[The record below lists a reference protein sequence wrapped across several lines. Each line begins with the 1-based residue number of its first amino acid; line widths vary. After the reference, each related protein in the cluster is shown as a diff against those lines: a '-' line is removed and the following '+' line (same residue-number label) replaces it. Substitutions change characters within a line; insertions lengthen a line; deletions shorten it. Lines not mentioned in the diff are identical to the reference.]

1 MSVNELASEGE
12 RLCKSGDCLT
22 GIKYFEEAL
31 KIYDKQLL
39 TTTNDTN
46 NTLNESIP
54 NNNNNTNTNNLK
66 LLQTMAIIYNQMGN
80 AYFNLQDYARAL
92 EYHKKDL
99 ELSEQFGDEPGRAKA
114 CGNVGNALQLL
125 GDYDEAILYLLRN
138 LDISKKLNDS
148 VSCRL
153 LFRVITSFYPD
164 SQQSRTFL
172 SV

>member
-1 MSVNELASEGE
+1 MFKLSLNELASEGE
-12 RLCKSGDCLT
+12 RLCKSGDCAN

-31 KIYDKQLL
+31 TIYNKQLDDNKL
-39 TTTNDTN
+39 T
-46 NTLNESIP
+46 EHE
-54 NNNNNTNTNNLK
+54 NLK

-80 AYFNLQDYARAL
+80 AYFNLQDYQKAL

-99 ELSEQFGDEPGRAKA
+99 ELSEQFGDDSGRAKA

-148 VSCRL
+148 VSSLYFQDMNGIKTLKYKIHRHPTLQKKPFNC
-153 LFRVITSFYPD
+153 V
-164 SQQSRTFL
+164 
-172 SV
+172 

>member
-1 MSVNELASEGE
+1 MHKLSVNELASEGE

-39 TTTNDTN
+39 ALSTVPPSNDDPTSLSTATTTNEAN
-46 NTLNESIP
+46 F
-54 NNNNNTNTNNLK
+54 K

-80 AYFNLQDYARAL
+80 AYFNLQDYMKAL

-148 VSCRL
+148 VG
-153 LFRVITSFYPD
+153 
-164 SQQSRTFL
+164 
-172 SV
+172 

>member
-1 MSVNELASEGE
+1 MRDRANLKIMHKLSVNELASEGE
-12 RLCKSGDCLT
+12 RLCKTGDCLT

-31 KIYDKQLL
+31 QIYDKQL
-39 TTTNDTN
+39 TTLAPSQQQPINDES
-46 NTLNESIP
+46 NEATS
-54 NNNNNTNTNNLK
+54 TFK

-80 AYFNLQDYARAL
+80 AYFNLQDYAKAL

-148 VSCRL
+148 VNV
-153 LFRVITSFYPD
+153 LFNSF
-164 SQQSRTFL
+164 
-172 SV
+172 

>member
-1 MSVNELASEGE
+1 MHKMSVNELASEGE
-12 RLCKSGDCLT
+12 RLCKSGDCSSGL
-22 GIKYFEEAL
+22 KYFEEAL
-31 KIYDKQLL
+31 KIYGQQLDEA
-39 TTTNDTN
+39 TSQQSAPPAD
-46 NTLNESIP
+46 EEHK
-54 NNNNNTNTNNLK
+54 LK

-80 AYFNLQDYARAL
+80 AYFNLQDYAKAL

-148 VSCRL
+148 VRSL
-153 LFRVITSFYPD
+153 LAILKNSNHEKRC
-164 SQQSRTFL
+164 
-172 SV
+172 

>member
-1 MSVNELASEGE
+1 MHHNINNNTNSGSSSSSKMSVNELASEGE

-39 TTTNDTN
+39 ACNDTN
-46 NTLNESIP
+46 NTLNESNP
-54 NNNNNTNTNNLK
+54 NNNNNNNNLK

-92 EYHKKDL
+92 DYHKKDL

-148 VSCRL
+148 VRRRRRL
-153 LFRVITSFYPD
+153 L
-164 SQQSRTFL
+164 
-172 SV
+172 

>member
-1 MSVNELASEGE
+1 MHKLSVNELASEGE
-12 RLCKSGDCLT
+12 RLCKTGDCLT

-31 KIYDKQLL
+31 KIYDKQLAAS
-39 TTTNDTN
+39 TTTAPPPHQQINDESN
-46 NTLNESIP
+46 EANTF
-54 NNNNNTNTNNLK
+54 K

-80 AYFNLQDYARAL
+80 AYFNLQDYAKAL

-99 ELSEQFGDEPGRAKA
+99 ELSEKFGDEPGRAKA

-148 VSCRL
+148 VSFYL
-153 LFRVITSFYPD
+153 IFKSFQNKDKEGLFISK
-164 SQQSRTFL
+164 
-172 SV
+172 

>member
-1 MSVNELASEGE
+1 MHHNINNSSSNNKMSVNELASEGE

-39 TTTNDTN
+39 ANATTNDTN
-46 NTLNESIP
+46 NTPNESNP
-54 NNNNNTNTNNLK
+54 NNLK

-138 LDISKKLNDS
+138 LDISKKLNDA
-148 VSCRL
+148 VSYV
-153 LFRVITSFYPD
+153 F
-164 SQQSRTFL
+164 
-172 SV
+172 

>member
-1 MSVNELASEGE
+1 MHKLSVNELASEGE
-12 RLCKSGDCLT
+12 RLCKTGDCLT

-31 KIYDKQLL
+31 QIYDKQL
-39 TTTNDTN
+39 TTLAPSQQQPINDES
-46 NTLNESIP
+46 NEATS
-54 NNNNNTNTNNLK
+54 TFK

-80 AYFNLQDYARAL
+80 AYFNLQDYAKAL

-148 VSCRL
+148 VNV
-153 LFRVITSFYPD
+153 LFNSF
-164 SQQSRTFL
+164 
-172 SV
+172 